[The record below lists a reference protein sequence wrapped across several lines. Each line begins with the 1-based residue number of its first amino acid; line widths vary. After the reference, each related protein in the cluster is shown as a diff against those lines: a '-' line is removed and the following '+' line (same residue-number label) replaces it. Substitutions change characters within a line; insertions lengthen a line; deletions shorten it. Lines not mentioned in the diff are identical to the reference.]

1 MNSSNFDD
9 FDDGDRHLVA
19 FLQQNKPIAPA
30 PATNL
35 EQRIMTEIGR
45 QPIPRTNP
53 QHQRWL
59 KGLIL
64 ASGAIAAG
72 WLAIWSVNR
81 QFQPTISE
89 VDRVQIEASLIK
101 SWSAS
106 VGDDQISEDSDAIS
120 SSYLGLE
127 PNDTSQ

>member
-9 FDDGDRHLVA
+9 FDDEDRHLVA
-19 FLQQNKPIAPA
+19 FLKQNKPIAPD

-45 QPIPRTNP
+45 QPISRAKP
-53 QHQRWL
+53 QQRWR
-59 KGLIL
+59 KGLIF

-72 WLAIWSVNR
+72 WLVIWSVNR
-81 QFQPTISE
+81 QLQPTIGE
-89 VDRVQIEASLIK
+89 VDRAQIEASLIK

-106 VGDDQISEDSDAIS
+106 SGDDRIDEDSDEIS

-127 PNDTSQ
+127 LHDTSQ

>member
-19 FLQQNKPIAPA
+19 FLKQNKPIAPA

-45 QPIPRTNP
+45 QPISRAKP
-53 QHQRWL
+53 QQRWL

-64 ASGAIAAG
+64 ASGAIVAG
-72 WLAIWSVNR
+72 WLAVGSVNR
-81 QFQPTISE
+81 QFQPTVSE